1 MTGIFIGLPPHPGT
15 LVAGFVL
22 GVMLPLRRRW
32 KIRFVRSWCLKTN
45 MGWPLDGLPPWTGWR
60 TFSPVRFWAHRG
72 LRLGPVGLPLQ
83 RLCVYR
89 GRMVG
94 CPIARA
100 ISFVSGREAHTG
112 NPPDDGMFQ
121 SGADG
126 WFGGPWAQR
135 LLVPDHFFR
144 GGGPAGQEVMREL
157 YLRRGARH
165 QSLAGHGRG
174 GGRCW
179 MPRGADPCEA
189 GLCHDRHAGAQEGM
203 GSCPKPLYLTW
214 RGHRRL

>member
-22 GVMLPLRRRW
+22 GVMLPWRRRW
-32 KIRFVRSWCLKTN
+32 RIRVVRSWCLKTN

-94 CPIARA
+94 RAIARA

-112 NPPDDGMFQ
+112 NPPDDGMLQ

-144 GGGPAGQEVMREL
+144 RAAPQGKRSCGNCTFGGARGIRVSRATGAVVGAVGCRGAPIRARRDCVTTGTPG
-157 YLRRGARH
+157 LRRGWGPTRN
-165 QSLAGHGRG
+165 
-174 GGRCW
+174 RC
-179 MPRGADPCEA
+179 A
-189 GLCHDRHAGAQEGM
+189 
-203 GSCPKPLYLTW
+203 
-214 RGHRRL
+214 